1 MNPAH
6 NRRYRQ
12 VESELRSSHPT
23 LSSKLSWPTRV
34 NYVRRRVSA
43 WQFRGG
49 IVHNRLPSHK
59 SWRMI
64 AASSLFRPRS
74 PRPLH
79 LRIRIPRGVSNLWQ
93 VRNRPWGI
101 SWRACGLPGCNDCRP
116 VLTCGTLSHLVYGD
130 ESVVPRWIK
139 ITSRLPSLIR
149 CSNLHALYTCRDV
162 KRNVCFGMETLMP
175 WNIPFN
181 YFLVLVVTRLHR
193 TNCDSTMTKIS

>member
-6 NRRYRQ
+6 NRRYHQ

-101 SWRACGLPGCNDCRP
+101 SWRACGLPGCNDCRS
-116 VLTCGTLSHLVYGD
+116 VLTCGTWNSF
-130 ESVVPRWIK
+130 
-139 ITSRLPSLIR
+139 TSRVR
-149 CSNLHALYTCRDV
+149 WR
-162 KRNVCFGMETLMP
+162 VCCPPLNKNYLSITFVDTL
-175 WNIPFN
+175 FK
-181 YFLVLVVTRLHR
+181 FTRVIHVSW
-193 TNCDSTMTKIS
+193 C